1 MVSEIRWGIGLLAL
15 ALLSCSNGSG
25 GFPDASVPS
34 ATNSGLRMEDPP
46 PPLDQRVP
54 TPLEIAQ
61 AKCKWPCD
69 APGCA
74 KPLNGDHCLV
84 TCNADSDCPQGSICV
99 CESDK
104 CSIGAANIRS
114 YRWVEG
120 VPSCFPLMPGLAD
133 ALAECRREGNCTK
146 NPDKLHAPG
155 ASRPPRQ
162 P

>member
-1 MVSEIRWGIGLLAL
+1 VLV
-15 ALLSCSNGSG
+15 LLSCSNNGGS
-25 GFPDASVPS
+25 PDASLPSPVPP
-34 ATNSGLRMEDPP
+34 GWKWDDPP

-54 TPLEIAQ
+54 TPLDIAL

-69 APGCA
+69 MPGCV
-74 KPLNGDHCLV
+74 KPLNGDECLV
-84 TCNADSDCPQGSICV
+84 PCNADSDCPQGSICV

-104 CSIGAANIRS
+104 CSIGAGNIHGYRS
-114 YRWVEG
+114 VEG

-133 ALAECRREGNCTK
+133 ALAECRRKGTCTK
-146 NPDKLHAPG
+146 DPDKLHAPG